1 MRSERATFAIRIA
14 FSAAAAL
21 LILAGA
27 SLNAAGRGG
36 AELAVAG
43 IAGFMAVV
51 AGAAYPEWTVAG
63 PMAAGSLLV
72 ALLSVRFDFTNPGLP
87 IQLAG
92 LVLLALGGFV
102 GVTAYRS
109 FTEALRSK
117 LEEMEGL
124 NSQLADKERA
134 FIAATSDVDGA
145 PLPAYASALTAQLA
159 HHLAATFACCY
170 LVGAD
175 GTHFVPQ
182 PPGIGLGRLHPQPVA
197 RGGDKAGPLISAI
210 DSGRDFVAA
219 DRSGLV
225 ELVNYVPDEVQ
236 VEGLLAVPMLIGDR
250 VGGFILL
257 GNRPGGFNDDDR
269 RLAMT
274 LIRRAGSQLASAHA
288 VALSQ
293 KESARY
299 TLMGQLVKD
308 ASGKTLEEVLAL
320 VLDRVRQVIQYD
332 SGRMVLFQPDATYTF
347 LDGKGASEPMT
358 EPLLKVQAAR
368 PHSP

>member
-145 PLPAYASALTAQLA
+145 PLPPDASALTVQLA

-320 VLDRVRQVIQYD
+320 VLDRV
-332 SGRMVLFQPDATYTF
+332 
-347 LDGKGASEPMT
+347 
-358 EPLLKVQAAR
+358 
-368 PHSP
+368 

>member
-1 MRSERATFAIRIA
+1 
-14 FSAAAAL
+14 
-21 LILAGA
+21 
-27 SLNAAGRGG
+27 
-36 AELAVAG
+36 
-43 IAGFMAVV
+43 
-51 AGAAYPEWTVAG
+51 
-63 PMAAGSLLV
+63 
-72 ALLSVRFDFTNPGLP
+72 
-87 IQLAG
+87 
-92 LVLLALGGFV
+92 
-102 GVTAYRS
+102 S
-109 FTEALRSK
+109 FTEDLRSK

-124 NSQLADKERA
+124 NSQLADKGRA

-145 PLPAYASALTAQLA
+145 PLPADASALTAQLA

-175 GTHFVPQ
+175 GTHFGPQ

-219 DRSGLV
+219 DRSDLV

-358 EPLLKVQAAR
+358 EPLLKVQ
-368 PHSP
+368 